1 MTGGSAV
8 TLEELG
14 KSEFV
19 VGLKET
25 KRAVENGIASC
36 VFVASDCDERFSAKL
51 KAKCAENGIPVVE
64 SFSKK
69 EMGETCGIK
78 VKAAAAA
85 VLKAR

>member
-1 MTGGSAV
+1 M

-51 KAKCAENGIPVVE
+51 VE

-69 EMGETCGIK
+69 EMGEACGIK